1 MTRMNAT
8 TWQGATLRRLIAC
21 AIAAALVPASA
32 AQARLG
38 DLDPAF
44 DGDGIAT
51 PDVGA
56 ARFDALATRPDG
68 RPLAAGWA
76 SPTGLDEPLVV
87 QLTNSGAPD
96 GSFGVSGAG
105 ITRLPE
111 DFPRRARAVALDAA
125 GRVLLAGDR
134 GTGQPVPLVLRLTEA
149 GALDTSFGDPF
160 GNTIGEAH
168 AIAPHAGGILVAGWR
183 LLTPGVPQS
192 AFLARQ
198 LESGAIDPGFGFRD
212 PFPGVSRALAVAVMP
227 DDRIVVAGWAI
238 VNGVQRPALARL
250 LPTGG
255 ADLGFG
261 VRGTLV
267 IDSLEGELRALAV
280 DGAGTVTAAGV
291 SGSRALVV
299 RRDATGGG
307 GFATLHD
314 GAALNGLVPD
324 GARSLVAGADG
335 SGQLLLSSLDAAG
348 TPEPALAWRSFPGA
362 GEAFGAA
369 AGPAGTVYTAGGA
382 VQPFVSRHLPNAA
395 PTAVLNGPAQVV
407 VGAPAAFDAGG
418 SSDPEGEP
426 LRFEFDLDGDGTYE
440 FDGGA
445 NPLALRSFPAPGG
458 YTVGVR
464 VSDPRGAA
472 ATATRAIAVV
482 AAAAPVPQ
490 PVLGEQG
497 VARPLRGIVR
507 IRLPGTRRF
516 VRLTELTAIP
526 NGTEIDAR
534 KGRLFLSVLH
544 DASGRLDGA
553 KFFSGRF
560 FFRQSDG
567 PTPITR
573 LRLSGG
579 SFANCTA
586 GSASVA
592 VIASAQSREGK
603 RKKRRVRKL
612 WGDGRGRFRTRGRY
626 GAATVR
632 GTRWLTLDRC
642 DGTKVRVV
650 RGKVAVKDLARPNRR
665 PKLLRAGQSTLVP
678 HRPAG

>member
-21 AIAAALVPASA
+21 AIAAALVPATA

-51 PDVGA
+51 PAVGA

-76 SPTGLDEPLVV
+76 NPAGLDEPLIV
-87 QLTNSGAPD
+87 QLTNGGAPD
-96 GSFGVSGAG
+96 GSFGVSGPG
-105 ITRLPE
+105 ITRLPA
-111 DFPRRARAVALDAA
+111 DFPRRARAVALDADR
-125 GRVLLAGDR
+125 RVLVAGDR
-134 GTGQPVPLVLRLTEA
+134 EQTFPMVLRLTEA

-160 GNTIGEAH
+160 ANVIGEAY
-168 AIAPHAGGILVAGWR
+168 AVAPHLGGVVVAGWR
-183 LLTPGVPQS
+183 QPGPTPQQVAFVARLTETGEFDPSFGIRNIPW
-192 AFLARQ
+192 AANARAEG
-198 LESGAIDPGFGFRD
+198 L
-212 PFPGVSRALAVAVMP
+212 AVMP
-227 DDRIVVAGWAI
+227 DGRIVVAGWET
-238 VNGVQRPALARL
+238 VNGVRQPALARFL
-250 LPTGG
+250 ASGLF
-255 ADLGFG
+255 DDGFG
-261 VRGTLV
+261 TRG
-267 IDSLEGELRALAV
+267 ILELGIPGELRAVAV
-280 DGAGTVTAAGV
+280 EGAGTISAAGI

-299 RRDATGGG
+299 RRDASGAGGG
-307 GFATLHD
+307 EAFHD
-314 GAALNGLVPD
+314 AAALNGLALD
-324 GARSLVAGADG
+324 GTRSLVAGRDG
-335 SGQLLLSSLDAAG
+335 SGQLLLSSIDAAG
-348 TPEPALAWRSFPGA
+348 APEPALAWRSFPGA

-369 AGPAGTVYTAGGA
+369 AGPAGTVYTAGGT
-382 VQPFVSRHLPNAA
+382 VEPFVSRHLPNAA
-395 PTAVLNGPAQVV
+395 PTAVLNGPTQVV

-418 SSDPEGEP
+418 SSDPEGET

-458 YTVGVR
+458 YAVGVR
-464 VSDPRGAA
+464 VSDPRGAT
-472 ATATRAIAVV
+472 ATATRAITVV

-490 PVLGEQG
+490 PVLGQQG

-560 FFRQSDG
+560 FFRQGDG
-567 PTPITR
+567 ATPITR

-586 GSASVA
+586 GAASVA